1 MDGYEAG
8 SAELKQ
14 AARQMEDTNANL
26 MNQLSQLA
34 SAVEGIAGSWKG
46 QAHTAFQTLMGRF
59 AEDAKKLNDS
69 LVQIAEQ
76 VSLSSDEYDR
86 QEAEAQQSLS
96 QITNV
101 LGS

>member
-1 MDGYEAG
+1 MEGYSAG
-8 SAELKQ
+8 SPELKT
-14 AARQMEDTNANL
+14 AAGQMESTNTEL
-26 MNQLSQLA
+26 MGQLSQLA

-46 QAHTAFQTLMGRF
+46 QAHTAFQTLMHRY

-76 VSLSSDEYDR
+76 VSLSADEYDK

-96 QITNV
+96 QITNT
-101 LGS
+101 LGG